1 MAPAVSANPLAR
13 IVAKNHAARC
23 QCRQRVWPQQGLYGW
38 NLDRVCG
45 VHRASTANR
54 AADFC
59 AIERFVD
66 DLADCAGAAAALGA
80 AAEAAIDMA
89 GGPTRCITC
98 SASYLMVAQNIAG
111 ANDHRTPK
119 FGYSLTGALR

>member
-1 MAPAVSANPLAR
+1 MAPAASANPLAR

-66 DLADCAGAAAALGA
+66 DLADRARATAALGA
-80 AAEAAIDMA
+80 AAKAAIDMA
-89 GGPTRCITC
+89 CGSTRRGVCRG
-98 SASYLMVAQNIAG
+98 SDLVVAQHVTRTDN
-111 ANDHRTPK
+111 HRTPLL
-119 FGYSLTGALR
+119 GIR